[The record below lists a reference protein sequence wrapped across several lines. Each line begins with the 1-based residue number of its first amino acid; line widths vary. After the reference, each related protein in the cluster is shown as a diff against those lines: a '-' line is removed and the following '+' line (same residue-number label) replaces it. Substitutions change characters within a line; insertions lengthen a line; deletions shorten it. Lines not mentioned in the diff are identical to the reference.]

1 MATKSSVF
9 FERMRGKK
17 IAIIGVG
24 VSHTGLIKMLASKGL
39 NVIVYDKRTP
49 EQLGPVYDE
58 FRALGIE
65 MELGPNYLFKLGGED
80 IIFRTPGMNYH
91 TPELEM
97 ARRAGAVVTSEME
110 VFFDLCPCKII
121 GITGSD
127 GKTTT
132 TTLIAQLLTEAGK
145 KVHMGGNIGRAL
157 LPEVENIHPKDYAV
171 VELSSFQLISMRQ
184 SPDVAVIT
192 NITPNHLD
200 VHKTMEEYIDAK
212 SNIFMHQNGFSRTVL
227 NADNALANKFAPSVR
242 GRLSQFSRLSAV
254 QRGAWMDSYGTIWHA
269 NNDSQSRILDANE
282 IRIPGMH
289 NVENFLAAFSAVW
302 DIVPREVMVKVAREF
317 TGVEHRIELVRD
329 LEGVRWYND
338 SIATSPTRTIAA
350 LHAFDKKLVLIAG
363 GYDKHIP
370 FEPLVPEILDH
381 VKVLVLM
388 GATADKIEAV
398 LAASPA
404 FTDSGLRLLHASSL
418 EDAVN
423 LSRENAMEGDVVTLS
438 PACAS
443 FDSYPNFEARGKH
456 FKELVNK
463 L

>member
-1 MATKSSVF
+1 METKASVF

-24 VSHTGLIKMLASKGL
+24 VSHTDLIKMLASKGL
-39 NVIVYDKRTP
+39 NVIVYDKRTQ
-49 EQLGPVYDE
+49 EQLGEVYDE
-58 FRALGIE
+58 FHALGIE
-65 MELGPNYLFKLGGED
+65 MELGPDYLFRLGGED

-132 TTLIAQLLTEAGK
+132 TTLIARLLAEAGK
-145 KVHMGGNIGRAL
+145 TVHVGGNIGHAL
-157 LPEVENIHPKDYAV
+157 LPDVENIHPKDYAV

-184 SPDVAVIT
+184 SPDIAVVT

-227 NADNALANKFAPSVR
+227 NADNALVDKFVPCVR

-254 QRGAWMDSYGTIWHA
+254 QRGAWMDAYGTIWHA
-269 NNDSQSRILDANE
+269 NNDSQSRILDASE
-282 IRIPGMH
+282 IRLPGTH

-317 TGVEHRIELVRD
+317 TGVEHRIELVRE

-338 SIATSPTRTIAA
+338 SIATSPTRTIAG
-350 LHAFDKKLVLIAG
+350 LHAFDQKLVLIAG
-363 GYDKHIP
+363 GYDKQIP
-370 FEPLVPEILDH
+370 FEPLVPEILDN

-388 GATADKIEAV
+388 GATADKIEAA

-404 FTDSGLRLLHASSL
+404 FADSGLRLLHAASL
-418 EDAVN
+418 EDAVA
-423 LSRENAMEGDVVTLS
+423 LARENATAGDVVSLS

-456 FKELVNK
+456 FKEIVNN